1 MSRFYDTAVKLVCTS
16 RYMFMQCLTK
26 GGHARDIRRLAL
38 VVYFELMMMIIMC
51 FSIKELTTFFVFFA
65 QATR

>member
-1 MSRFYDTAVKLVCTS
+1 
-16 RYMFMQCLTK
+16 MQCLTK